1 MGDFVDQV
9 NYAEHDWDKEYELIL
24 VDRGD
29 KAKCMGWLCTHTS
42 NYYNNQRRMLLVPAS
57 AVSWFLNV
65 FGMFATYLGKEKISE
80 PLVILIVSLG
90 NFIVATLTTIA
101 EQGKAGDKVELFNQ
115 TSRDYNLIASEINHQ
130 IRLPPYNRKPVMK
143 VLIDTE
149 KRYNDLIKSTPN
161 IPEPITKDFIKK
173 NQKLPG
179 FEDISKPEGIIEL
192 TSCKHNLY
200 KTNDDD
206 KYYYDGVST
215 HSNISIESAIDNRDI
230 VSTESNIGYKIS
242 VLEHD
247 DYDVNHN
254 DNHNH
259 NDNDSIITYIGVN
272 NNNNNNNNDNYS
284 IDTIVFH
291 RGDDTNDI

>member
-9 NYAEHDWDKEYELIL
+9 NYAEHTWDKEYELIL

-42 NYYNNQRRMLLVPAS
+42 NYYDKQRRMLLVPAS

-130 IRLPPYNRKPVMK
+130 IRLPPCNRKPVMK

-161 IPEPITKDFIKK
+161 IPEPITKDFTQR
-173 NQKLPG
+173 NYRHPS
-179 FEDISKPEGIIEL
+179 FNEMAKPEGMINL
-192 TSCKHNLY
+192 TSCRQNLY
-200 KTNDDD
+200 QENDYIMSETPSDIKIYNKKNNNMDIIDIEDEDENIIINRNRNNTIIKNAMNNFNITN
-206 KYYYDGVST
+206 
-215 HSNISIESAIDNRDI
+215 
-230 VSTESNIGYKIS
+230 
-242 VLEHD
+242 
-247 DYDVNHN
+247 N
-254 DNHNH
+254 DSSDSD
-259 NDNDSIITYIGVN
+259 NDNDAYTL
-272 NNNNNNNNDNYS
+272 
-284 IDTIVFH
+284 
-291 RGDDTNDI
+291 

>member
-1 MGDFVDQV
+1 MGDFVGQV
-9 NYAEHDWDKEYELIL
+9 NYAEHTWDNDYELIL

-130 IRLPPYNRKPVMK
+130 IRLPPCNRKPVMK

-161 IPEPITKDFIKK
+161 IPEPITKDFIKT
-173 NQKLPG
+173 NHKLPG
-179 FEDISKPEGIIEL
+179 FNDISKPEGIIEL
-192 TSCKHNLY
+192 TSCRQNLY
-200 KTNDDD
+200 QTDEYNI
-206 KYYYDGVST
+206 YNYDGVST
-215 HSNISIESAIDNRDI
+215 QTNMSRESAIDNRDI
-230 VSTESNIGYKIS
+230 VSIESNIGYKVS
-242 VLEHD
+242 VSDHD
-247 DYDVNHN
+247 DSINTYNGVN
-254 DNHNH
+254 
-259 NDNDSIITYIGVN
+259 NDNDSIN
-272 NNNNNNNNDNYS
+272 
-284 IDTIVFH
+284 TI
-291 RGDDTNDI
+291 

>member
-1 MGDFVDQV
+1 MGDYVDQV
-9 NYAEHDWDKEYELIL
+9 NYAEHTWDNDYELIL

-161 IPEPITKDFIKK
+161 IPEPITKDFTQRYTIL
-173 NQKLPG
+173 Q
-179 FEDISKPEGIIEL
+179 ISATFLFVDELIDEVIFSNYKSLFVIIL
-192 TSCKHNLY
+192 FKDFTFRHICRGVHNP
-200 KTNDDD
+200 
-206 KYYYDGVST
+206 
-215 HSNISIESAIDNRDI
+215 
-230 VSTESNIGYKIS
+230 
-242 VLEHD
+242 
-247 DYDVNHN
+247 
-254 DNHNH
+254 
-259 NDNDSIITYIGVN
+259 
-272 NNNNNNNNDNYS
+272 
-284 IDTIVFH
+284 
-291 RGDDTNDI
+291 

>member
-9 NYAEHDWDKEYELIL
+9 NYAQHDWDQVYEFIL
-24 VDRGD
+24 VDRCD

-65 FGMFATYLGKEKISE
+65 FGMLATYLGKEKISE

-130 IRLPPYNRKPVMK
+130 IRLPPCNRKPVMK

-149 KRYNDLIKSTPN
+149 KRYNDLLKSTPN

-173 NQKLPG
+173 NQNLHG
-179 FEDISKPEGIIEL
+179 FDSISKPEGMIEL
-192 TSCKHNLY
+192 KSCIHDLY
-200 KTNDDD
+200 KTNDYD
-206 KYYYDGVST
+206 KNNYDGVST
-215 HSNISIESAIDNRDI
+215 ETNIIRESAIDNRDI
-230 VSTESNIGYKIS
+230 VSTETNIGYKIS

-247 DYDVNHN
+247 DNVN
-254 DNHNH
+254 
-259 NDNDSIITYIGVN
+259 
-272 NNNNNNNNDNYS
+272 
-284 IDTIVFH
+284 
-291 RGDDTNDI
+291 DTNEI

>member
-1 MGDFVDQV
+1 MGDYVDQV
-9 NYAEHDWDKEYELIL
+9 NYAEHTWDNDYELIL

-130 IRLPPYNRKPVMK
+130 IRLPPCNRKPVMK

-161 IPEPITKDFIKK
+161 IPEPITKDFIKT
-173 NQKLPG
+173 NHKLPG
-179 FEDISKPEGIIEL
+179 FNDISKPEGMIDL
-192 TSCKHNLY
+192 TSCRQNLY
-200 KTNDDD
+200 QTDEYNI
-206 KYYYDGVST
+206 YNYDGVST
-215 HSNISIESAIDNRDI
+215 QTNMSRESAIDNRDI
-230 VSTESNIGYKIS
+230 VSTESNIGYKVS
-242 VLEHD
+242 VLDHD
-247 DYDVNHN
+247 DSDN
-254 DNHNH
+254 DNGVN
-259 NDNDSIITYIGVN
+259 NDNDSINTYNGVN
-272 NNNNNNNNDNYS
+272 NDNDSINTYNGVNNDNDS
-284 IDTIVFH
+284 IHTV
-291 RGDDTNDI
+291 

>member
-1 MGDFVDQV
+1 MEEFTSQI
-9 NYAEHDWDKEYELIL
+9 NYAQHTWTKEYELIL
-24 VDRGD
+24 VDRCD

-65 FGMFATYLGKEKISE
+65 FGMLATYLGKDKISE

-130 IRLPPYNRKPVMK
+130 IRLPPRNRKPVMK
-143 VLIDTE
+143 VLIETE
-149 KRYNDLIKSTPN
+149 KKYNDLMKSTPN

-192 TSCKHNLY
+192 SSCKQNLY
-200 KTNDDD
+200 QTNDYIMSETPSDIKNYNKNYNKNNNNMDIIDIEDEDENIIINRDD
-206 KYYYDGVST
+206 
-215 HSNISIESAIDNRDI
+215 ISIEN
-230 VSTESNIGYKIS
+230 VMNNNYNIT
-242 VLEHD
+242 
-247 DYDVNHN
+247 NN
-254 DNHNH
+254 DSSDSD
-259 NDNDSIITYIGVN
+259 NDNDAYTL
-272 NNNNNNNNDNYS
+272 
-284 IDTIVFH
+284 
-291 RGDDTNDI
+291 

>member
-1 MGDFVDQV
+1 MGDYVDQV
-9 NYAEHDWDKEYELIL
+9 NYAEHTWDNDYELIL

-161 IPEPITKDFIKK
+161 IPEPITKDFTQRYYRHPSF
-173 NQKLPG
+173 N
-179 FEDISKPEGIIEL
+179 EMAKPEGMINL
-192 TSCKHNLY
+192 TSCRQNLY
-200 KTNDDD
+200 QKNEYD
-206 KYYYDGVST
+206 KKNYDGVST
-215 HSNISIESAIDNRDI
+215 HSNISRESAIDNRDI

-247 DYDVNHN
+247 DNHN

-259 NDNDSIITYIGVN
+259 NDNDNDSIITYLGVDN

-284 IDTIVFH
+284 NDTIVFH
-291 RGDDTNDI
+291 RGNDTNDI

>member
-1 MGDFVDQV
+1 MKKEYGLTELHRKTFKINYNNIWFILNNMVEFTSQI
-9 NYAEHDWDKEYELIL
+9 NYAEHTWDKEYELIL

-65 FGMFATYLGKEKISE
+65 FGMLATYLGKEKISE

-130 IRLPPYNRKPVMK
+130 IRLPPRNRKPVMK

-149 KRYNDLIKSTPN
+149 KRFNDLIKSTPN
-161 IPEPITKDFIKK
+161 IPEPITKDFIKT
-173 NQKLPG
+173 NHKLPG
-179 FEDISKPEGIIEL
+179 FNDISKPEGIIEL
-192 TSCKHNLY
+192 SSCKQNLY
-200 KTNDDD
+200 QIDDYIMSETPSDIKIVNKKNNNMNIIDIED
-206 KYYYDGVST
+206 KNIIINRDD
-215 HSNISIESAIDNRDI
+215 ISIEN
-230 VSTESNIGYKIS
+230 VM
-242 VLEHD
+242 D
-247 DYDVNHN
+247 DYDI
-254 DNHNH
+254 
-259 NDNDSIITYIGVN
+259 NDNDSTD
-272 NNNNNNNNDNYS
+272 NDAY
-284 IDTIVFH
+284 TL
-291 RGDDTNDI
+291 